1 LPGAQPKRFSMA
13 DNDNSSPHPL
23 SDYEIHSQ
31 REILRILVQVS
42 ESRQLVH
49 LRVAGSAD
57 AAVTSILAVEDD
69 YAVIDCAPSRV
80 LNQHIVESDHL
91 LFETVLDNIRIL
103 FETGGAAPCD
113 YDGAPALQIA
123 IPETLVRLQRREF
136 YRVATPAVNPVLC
149 NIPIEAGEGERR
161 RVISVPLQNI
171 SAGGIAIIDEQK
183 LLNPTIGFIYPDC
196 RITLPGNVTLTCA
209 LEIRNLRDITLANG
223 KIIRRLGCAFIDL
236 PSPMLNAVQRYITS
250 LEREQNAKNTGML

>member
-1 LPGAQPKRFSMA
+1 LPDAQSERLSMPDY
-13 DNDNSSPHPL
+13 DNPSPHDL
-23 SDYEIHSQ
+23 SDYEIHSR
-31 REILRILVQVS
+31 REIIRILVQVS

-69 YAVIDCAPSRV
+69 YAIIDCAPSRV

-103 FETGGAAPCD
+103 FETGGAVPCD

-149 NIPIEAGEGERR
+149 NIQIEEGERR
-161 RVISVPLQNI
+161 RVIAVPLQNI
-171 SAGGIAIIDEQK
+171 SAGGIAIVDEQK
-183 LLNPTIGFIYPDC
+183 LLNPTIGFVYSDC
-196 RITLPGNVTLTCA
+196 RIVLPGNVTLTFA

-223 KIIRRLGCAFIDL
+223 KTIRRLGCAFIDL
-236 PSPMLNAVQRYITS
+236 PSPMLSAVQRYITS